1 MTTVIL
7 IAILIV
13 LLILA
18 CTFGLLRRSGKK
30 DRQQRDQ
37 FNDVMTSIAA
47 SNADPSIPL
56 SAEAAAMLQQ
66 QYPYI
71 LADQQIMDQQMMQ
84 QQQQQ
89 QQQQHPGYLM
99 SPTGDPGNQSGGYS
113 LRNMTGSPRHH
124 HHSTASSM
132 HASPA
137 HHSPNS
143 PAHLQQQQQQQHSSS
158 GSRHPHHHPSPRH
171 SPAHFAAT
179 AAALDPRFM
188 PAPIISMDRAAVACG
203 SAEAEFQNDF
213 IEVFPMQHLE
223 PKPDL
228 N

>member
-30 DRQQRDQ
+30 DRQQRDH

-71 LADQQIMDQQMMQ
+71 LADGQQIMDQQQ
-84 QQQQQ
+84 GQGGG
-89 QQQQHPGYLM
+89 QQQHPGYLM
-99 SPTGDPGNQSGGYS
+99 TIGPNGDPNNTYQ
-113 LRNMTGSPRHH
+113 LRPGSSPRHH
-124 HHSTASSM
+124 HHSGASSH

-137 HHSPNS
+137 HHHLSSSNS
-143 PAHLQQQQQQQHSSS
+143 PAHLQQQQQQLSS
-158 GSRHPHHHPSPRH
+158 GSRHPHPSPRH
-171 SPAHFAAT
+171 SHAAAAA
-179 AAALDPRFM
+179 AAALDPRFI